1 MIQAKAYLYFSR
13 NTPRDVQE
21 GIKRRSRAQVIKQHE
36 KKYLRLPSLMGKN
49 KRNTFNDI
57 KEKLGKKL
65 AG

>member
-36 KKYLRLPSLMGKN
+36 KYLRLPLLMGKN